1 MSRRDAWARPQDT
14 PLAYIILLA
23 YAVLMFDG
31 RPPDSELTLA
41 QWGRHHLSSSGWDV
55 QQGQVWRLLSYAF
68 VHGGFVHVAMNAMSL
83 LALGPALER
92 WLGTAKFALLYAIT
106 AISGALAAIWWDGPL
121 TPLVGGSGALF
132 GMIGAYVAIN
142 MRAGRHL
149 LDFLEHGGASSLLG
163 VLAANLILGL
173 VIPQISNSAHLG
185 GLLGGFVLTF
195 CFLEPARTPA
205 DAISRWAR
213 AGWIA
218 LFLSNLAFACWPVT
232 RADWIWTHAQMA
244 PEAAERARFEAA
256 WRTLQQLDPRAAA
269 QVTSGLVVVE
279 GSGGSESR
287 R

>member
-23 YAVLMFDG
+23 YAVLMFNG
-31 RPPDSELTLA
+31 RPPDSELTLV
-41 QWGRHHLSSSGWDV
+41 QWGRYHLSSSGWEV

-106 AISGALAAIWWDGPL
+106 AIGGALAAIWWDGPL

-173 VIPQISNSAHLG
+173 VVPQISNSAHLG
-185 GLLGGFVLTF
+185 GLLSGFVLTF
-195 CFLEPARTPA
+195 FSLSLLFSSLLSLLDLFVSLLPA
-205 DAISRWAR
+205 DLCALCVLCVFSVEQQLHCSRKASWR
-213 AGWIA
+213 AGG
-218 LFLSNLAFACWPVT
+218 LTGVPQKKH
-232 RADWIWTHAQMA
+232 RAHREHRDQQG
-244 PEAAERARFEAA
+244 AEIEIEIEIEVQSQPA
-256 WRTLQQLDPRAAA
+256 
-269 QVTSGLVVVE
+269 
-279 GSGGSESR
+279 
-287 R
+287 